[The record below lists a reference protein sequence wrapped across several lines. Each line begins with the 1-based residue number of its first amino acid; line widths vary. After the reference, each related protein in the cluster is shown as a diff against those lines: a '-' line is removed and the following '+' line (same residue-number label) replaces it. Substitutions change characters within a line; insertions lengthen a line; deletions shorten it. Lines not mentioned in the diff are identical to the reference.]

1 MTVKITSANK
11 HYPMEDEQANRIKLD
26 QSRKPIAMVHE
37 GMFVY
42 ANPAFL
48 TRLGYNSFKELEAI
62 TALDL
67 VEKPHQE
74 RFRSHLKRAE
84 SIPHSV
90 PNLPSDKLSMVKED
104 GSCFTAITSSHHTVF
119 DGENCILISIRT
131 KEDATLKNRLLN
143 LPWKLYLSMV
153 FLVVFTII
161 PPALLMKLNIN
172 NAPKV
177 YFPSDAPAVLV
188 DDSLREAFPSD
199 QVLILLFEG
208 VALFSDGFLQAF
220 GQLSEELLSNPKV
233 EDVISVVTQDHI
245 AGSED
250 GFSVAPLIDVS
261 KLSESQPKN
270 RLQHLLSDRFARGL
284 LVAEDGSALAMVV
297 VPAEDE
303 NSIQRLQFQE
313 SVLQAI
319 EDAHLKGYLSAVSGQ
334 IAVDVAEFHSML
346 QDNIVFIPANVIIG
360 LSLIWFLF
368 RRWLAVI
375 VAGVTIGVVTS
386 STVAFYVVFDQP
398 FTLISSIVS
407 PLLSALTVATL
418 IHLFNALHYAS
429 QRGFTG
435 RDRVEKALAEIRKPA
450 LFTTLTTTAGF
461 ASLATSSIPP
471 IRDFGLI
478 AAGGV
483 ILIYFVV
490 IRIVP
495 NIFMHWDYMP
505 WPKNRGGLRW
515 MDYLV
520 TRLLRIGIRY
530 PIWVVVLFL
539 GSLAF
544 SVPQIWNIKVESN
557 LQEFFLD
564 DHPVRQATDRIEQKL
579 SGTTSLDVVFRSPTR
594 DGLKQI
600 ESLRLIRNFQLWAE
614 QLPEVDNSTSYVD
627 FIEEMSWAFN
637 AENPAYRHIPENSQ
651 MISQYLFVY
660 DGNDLYDFV
669 DRDFQIAHVN
679 LNINVHGANEIKRI
693 IRLIKEN
700 LTESVE
706 TKLSWDIAGHGR
718 LFADQVDLLVHG
730 QVLSLWTAIALIFI
744 LMLILWRSIGSAL
757 LCMIPNIS
765 PVLLIFIIMGA
776 AGIWLDIATVLIAS
790 IAVGIAVD
798 DTIHVYHGFI
808 RRVKKG
814 IAPVVA
820 LSRTFQQAGRAVMTT
835 TIILCAQ
842 FLILLTS
849 QFVPTTHY
857 GLLTS
862 AGLWAAL
869 FFDLL
874 LLPAILILLYRKQD

>member
-1 MTVKITSANK
+1 
-11 HYPMEDEQANRIKLD
+11 MEDERTRRTKLD
-26 QSRKPIAMVHE
+26 QSRKPIAIVHE
-37 GMFVY
+37 GVFVY
-42 ANPAFL
+42 ANPVFL
-48 TRLGYNSFKELEAI
+48 KRLGYSRFEELEAI

-67 VEKPHQE
+67 VAPTHQE

-90 PNLPSDKLSMVKED
+90 PNLPSDKLSMLKED
-104 GSCFTAITSSHHTVF
+104 GSRFVAITSSHHTVF
-119 DGENCILISIRT
+119 DGENCVLLSIRT
-131 KEDATLKNRLLN
+131 KEDTSLKNRLSS

-153 FLVVFTII
+153 FLVVFIVI

-177 YFPSDAPAVLV
+177 YFPADAPAVLV
-188 DDSLREAFPSD
+188 DDALRETFPSD

-220 GQLSEELLSNPKV
+220 DQLSEDLLSDPKV
-233 EDVISVVTQDHI
+233 DDVISVVTQDHI

-250 GFSVAPLIDVS
+250 GFSAAPLIDVN
-261 KLSESQPKN
+261 KLSESQPKD
-270 RLQHLLSDRFARGL
+270 RLRHLLSDRFASGL
-284 LVAEDGSALAMVV
+284 LIAKDGSALAMIV
-297 VPAEDE
+297 VPAKDE

-313 SVLQAI
+313 LVIQAV
-319 EDAHLKGYLSAVSGQ
+319 DNARLKGYLSAVSGQ

-346 QDNIVFIPANVIIG
+346 QDNMVFIPANVIIG
-360 LSLIWFLF
+360 LSLIWLLF

-386 STVAFYVVFDQP
+386 STVAFYVIFDQP

-418 IHLFNALHYAS
+418 VHLFGALRYAS
-429 QRGFTG
+429 QRGLVG
-435 RDRVEKALAEIRKPA
+435 RNRVEKALSEIQTPA
-450 LFTTLTTTAGF
+450 LFTTLTTAAGF

-490 IRIVP
+490 IRVVP
-495 NIFMHWDYMP
+495 NIFIHWDYVP
-505 WPKNRGGLRW
+505 WPKNKGGLRW
-515 MDYLV
+515 MDYIV
-520 TRLLRIGIRY
+520 TCLLRISIRY
-530 PIWVVVLFL
+530 PVWVIVFVF
-539 GSLAF
+539 GGLAVG
-544 SVPQIWNIKVESN
+544 VPQIWNVKVESN
-557 LQEFFLD
+557 LQEFFSD

-579 SGTTSLDVVFRSPTR
+579 SGTTSLDIVFRSSSR
-594 DGLKQI
+594 DGLKKI
-600 ESLRLIRNFQLWAE
+600 ESLRLIRDFQLRAD
-614 QLPEVDNSTSYVD
+614 QLPEVDNSISHVD

-637 AENPAYRHIPENSQ
+637 AENPAYRHIPESNNL
-651 MISQYLFVY
+651 ISQYLFVY

-669 DRDFQIAHVN
+669 DRDFQIARVN
-679 LNINVHGANEIKRI
+679 LSINVHGANEIKRVI
-693 IRLIKEN
+693 GLIKED
-700 LTESVE
+700 LAESVG
-706 TKLSWDIAGHGR
+706 TKLSWEIAGHGR

-730 QVLSLWTAIALIFI
+730 QVLSLWAAIVLIFI
-744 LMLILWRSIGSAL
+744 LMLVLWRSIGGAL

-808 RRVKKG
+808 RRVKNG
-814 IAPVVA
+814 IAPVIA

-842 FLILLTS
+842 FMILLMS
-849 QFVPTTHY
+849 QFIPTTHY

-862 AGLWAAL
+862 VGLWAAL
-869 FFDLL
+869 LFDLL
-874 LLPAILILLYRKQD
+874 LLPAILILVYRK

>member
-1 MTVKITSANK
+1 
-11 HYPMEDEQANRIKLD
+11 MEDEQTRRIKLD
-26 QSRKPIAMVHE
+26 QSRKPIAIVHE
-37 GMFVY
+37 GVFVY

-48 TRLGYNSFKELEAI
+48 KRLGYNRFEELEAI

-67 VEKPHQE
+67 VEPTYQE
-74 RFRSHLKRAE
+74 RFRAHLKRAE

-90 PNLPSDKLSMVKED
+90 PDLPSDKLSMLKED
-104 GSCFTAITSSHHTVF
+104 GSRFVAIARSHHTVF
-119 DGENCILISIRT
+119 DGENCVLFSIRT
-131 KEDATLKNRLLN
+131 KEDATLTNTLLN

-153 FLVVFTII
+153 FLVVFTVI
-161 PPALLMKLNIN
+161 PPALLMQLNIN

-177 YFPSDAPAVLV
+177 YFPADAPAVLV
-188 DDSLREAFPSD
+188 DDALRETFPSD

-220 GQLSEELLSNPKV
+220 GQLSEELLSDPKV
-233 EDVISVVTQDHI
+233 DDVISVVTQDHI

-250 GFSVAPLIDVS
+250 GFSVAPLIDIN
-261 KLSESQPKN
+261 KLSESQPKD
-270 RLQHLLSDRFARGL
+270 RLQHVLSDRFAQNL
-284 LVAEDGSALAMVV
+284 LVAKDGSALAMVV
-297 VPAEDE
+297 VPAKDE
-303 NSIQRLQFQE
+303 NSIQRLQFQD
-313 SVLQAI
+313 SVLQAVD
-319 EDAHLKGYLSAVSGQ
+319 DARLKGYLSAVSGQ

-346 QDNIVFIPANVIIG
+346 QDNMVFIPANVIIG
-360 LSLIWFLF
+360 LSLIWLLF

-418 IHLFNALHYAS
+418 VHLFSALHHAS
-429 QRGFTG
+429 QRGLVG
-435 RDRVEKALAEIRKPA
+435 RDRVEKALAEIQKPA
-450 LFTTLTTTAGF
+450 LFTTLTTAAGF

-495 NIFMHWDYMP
+495 NIFMRWDYAP
-505 WPKNRGGLRW
+505 WPRNRGGLRW
-515 MDYLV
+515 MNYLV
-520 TRLLRIGIRY
+520 TCLLRIGIRY
-530 PIWVVVLFL
+530 PVWVIVLIL
-539 GSLAF
+539 GSLAVG
-544 SVPQIWNIKVESN
+544 VPQIWNVKVESN

-564 DHPVRQATDRIEQKL
+564 DHPVRVSTDRIEQKL
-579 SGTTSLDVVFRSPTR
+579 SGTTSLDIVFRSPTR

-600 ESLRLIRNFQLWAE
+600 ENLKLIRDFQLWAD
-614 QLPEVDNSTSYVD
+614 QLPEVDNSTSHVD

-637 AENPAYRHIPENSQ
+637 AEGPKYRRIPDNTKL
-651 MISQYLFVY
+651 ISQYLFVY

-669 DRDFQIAHVN
+669 DRDFQVAHVN
-679 LNINVHGANEIKRI
+679 LNINVHGANEIKRVI
-693 IRLIKEN
+693 GQIKEN
-700 LTESVE
+700 LTTSVG
-706 TKLSWDIAGHGR
+706 TKLSWEIAGHGR

-776 AGIWLDIATVLIAS
+776 VGIWLDIATVLIAS

-814 IAPVVA
+814 IAPVMA

-842 FLILLTS
+842 FLILLVS

-862 AGLWAAL
+862 VGLWAAL
-869 FFDLL
+869 VFDLL
-874 LLPAILILLYRKQD
+874 LLPAMLILIYNKRGK